1 MRSLSKFSSY
11 LTNTPTVIPFKLLK
25 FKRSKWK
32 KVKKI
37 VKTKFNLLK
46 KRKQSKLFSR
56 KRTKL
61 LLLKKTRFYFFYGL
75 KVQRRTMPNLK
86 RYYKDCLITNR
97 VFKQSFSN
105 RLLTLKD
112 SSKDYNIFFSTFFIK
127 QFFKPEI
134 LLSKLHFFN
143 SSEEALQSIS
153 NGSVLINF
161 QRKKSNYILKSGDII
176 SLSNT
181 KINIFSFQKIIEKN
195 FFLKRKLFS
204 FLEIDYITGT
214 IIILKNFSDLNS
226 FDLNLFLT
234 FFVNIQQLK
243 NYHKI

>member
-11 LTNTPTVIPFKLLK
+11 PTNTPTVIPFKLLK

-37 VKTKFNLLK
+37 VKTKITLLK
-46 KRKQSKLFSR
+46 KRKQSKLFYK
-56 KRTKL
+56 KRNKL

-75 KVQRRTMPNLK
+75 KIQRRTMPNLK

-153 NGSVLINF
+153 NGSVLINL
-161 QRKKSNYILKSGDII
+161 QRKKSNYVVTSQVSSK
-176 SLSNT
+176 
-181 KINIFSFQKIIEKN
+181 EKKFIRN
-195 FFLKRKLFS
+195 K
-204 FLEIDYITGT
+204 
-214 IIILKNFSDLNS
+214 
-226 FDLNLFLT
+226 
-234 FFVNIQQLK
+234 
-243 NYHKI
+243 